1 MRIINGIRCFARY
14 VYEMGYVKSDEF
26 TVETGAGILVPKI
39 IKENNVIAM
48 IQVDM
53 GEPILEGDK
62 IPVAGYGMNRVVNED
77 IQVEGQ
83 NFKMT
88 CVSMGNPHCVVFVED
103 AENFPIFEIGHSFE
117 IHEKFPRKTNT
128 EFVQVLDRQHLR
140 MRVWAKLCNEEDLF
154 MIKSMTGFGAGDAE
168 TADFKV
174 HIEVKAVNQRFLE
187 TNYHMPYSMNMF
199 ENQLTK
205 KIKEYA
211 SRGKLDINIRFQ
223 DLRDK
228 AVTVKVDKGLV
239 AAYGQALQEISSQ
252 LELSAPV
259 TAAQIASYPDV
270 LKLNEENADLEAA
283 QPVLMQAMEQALE
296 SFVAMREAEGQN
308 IQRDL
313 LARIGT
319 LENFVEELEKLAPEI
334 VAAYRQRLENL
345 LRKYLAKEDIE
356 ESRIIQEVALFTDK
370 VNYTEETVR
379 LRSHFD
385 QFRQIIT
392 AGEPVG
398 RKLDFLIQEMNREIN
413 TVASKAN
420 SAGAAQFV
428 VDVKSEIEKIR
439 EQIQNIE

>member
-1 MRIINGIRCFARY
+1 
-14 VYEMGYVKSDEF
+14 
-26 TVETGAGILVPKI
+26 
-39 IKENNVIAM
+39 
-48 IQVDM
+48 
-53 GEPILEGDK
+53 
-62 IPVAGYGMNRVVNED
+62 
-77 IQVEGQ
+77 
-83 NFKMT
+83 
-88 CVSMGNPHCVVFVED
+88 
-103 AENFPIFEIGHSFE
+103 
-117 IHEKFPRKTNT
+117 
-128 EFVQVLDRQHLR
+128 
-140 MRVWAKLCNEEDLF
+140 

-283 QPVLMQAMEQALE
+283 QPVLMQAMKQALE

-319 LENFVEELEKLAPEI
+319 LENFVGELEKLAPEI

-345 LRKYLAKEDIE
+345 LREYLAKEDIE

>member
-1 MRIINGIRCFARY
+1 
-14 VYEMGYVKSDEF
+14 
-26 TVETGAGILVPKI
+26 
-39 IKENNVIAM
+39 
-48 IQVDM
+48 
-53 GEPILEGDK
+53 
-62 IPVAGYGMNRVVNED
+62 
-77 IQVEGQ
+77 
-83 NFKMT
+83 
-88 CVSMGNPHCVVFVED
+88 
-103 AENFPIFEIGHSFE
+103 
-117 IHEKFPRKTNT
+117 
-128 EFVQVLDRQHLR
+128 
-140 MRVWAKLCNEEDLF
+140 

-319 LENFVEELEKLAPEI
+319 LENFVGELEKLAPEI

-345 LRKYLAKEDIE
+345 LREYLAKEDID

-379 LRSHFD
+379 LRSHFN

-420 SAGAAQFV
+420 SVGAAQFV

>member
-1 MRIINGIRCFARY
+1 
-14 VYEMGYVKSDEF
+14 
-26 TVETGAGILVPKI
+26 
-39 IKENNVIAM
+39 
-48 IQVDM
+48 
-53 GEPILEGDK
+53 
-62 IPVAGYGMNRVVNED
+62 
-77 IQVEGQ
+77 
-83 NFKMT
+83 
-88 CVSMGNPHCVVFVED
+88 
-103 AENFPIFEIGHSFE
+103 
-117 IHEKFPRKTNT
+117 
-128 EFVQVLDRQHLR
+128 
-140 MRVWAKLCNEEDLF
+140 

-211 SRGKLDINIRFQ
+211 SRGKLDINICFQ

-313 LARIGT
+313 LARIAT
-319 LENFVEELEKLAPEI
+319 LENFVGELEKLAPEI

-345 LRKYLAKEDIE
+345 LREYLAKEDIE

-379 LRSHFD
+379 LRSHFN

>member
-1 MRIINGIRCFARY
+1 
-14 VYEMGYVKSDEF
+14 
-26 TVETGAGILVPKI
+26 
-39 IKENNVIAM
+39 
-48 IQVDM
+48 
-53 GEPILEGDK
+53 
-62 IPVAGYGMNRVVNED
+62 
-77 IQVEGQ
+77 
-83 NFKMT
+83 
-88 CVSMGNPHCVVFVED
+88 
-103 AENFPIFEIGHSFE
+103 
-117 IHEKFPRKTNT
+117 
-128 EFVQVLDRQHLR
+128 
-140 MRVWAKLCNEEDLF
+140 

-228 AVTVKVDKGLV
+228 AVTVKVDNGLV

-313 LARIGT
+313 LARIDT
-319 LENFVEELEKLAPEI
+319 LENFVGELEKLAPEI

-345 LRKYLAKEDIE
+345 LREYLAKEDIE

>member
-1 MRIINGIRCFARY
+1 
-14 VYEMGYVKSDEF
+14 
-26 TVETGAGILVPKI
+26 
-39 IKENNVIAM
+39 
-48 IQVDM
+48 
-53 GEPILEGDK
+53 
-62 IPVAGYGMNRVVNED
+62 
-77 IQVEGQ
+77 
-83 NFKMT
+83 
-88 CVSMGNPHCVVFVED
+88 
-103 AENFPIFEIGHSFE
+103 
-117 IHEKFPRKTNT
+117 
-128 EFVQVLDRQHLR
+128 
-140 MRVWAKLCNEEDLF
+140 

-313 LARIGT
+313 LARIDT
-319 LENFVEELEKLAPEI
+319 LENFVGELEKLAPEI

-345 LRKYLAKEDIE
+345 LREYLAKGDIE

>member
-1 MRIINGIRCFARY
+1 
-14 VYEMGYVKSDEF
+14 
-26 TVETGAGILVPKI
+26 
-39 IKENNVIAM
+39 
-48 IQVDM
+48 
-53 GEPILEGDK
+53 
-62 IPVAGYGMNRVVNED
+62 
-77 IQVEGQ
+77 
-83 NFKMT
+83 
-88 CVSMGNPHCVVFVED
+88 
-103 AENFPIFEIGHSFE
+103 
-117 IHEKFPRKTNT
+117 
-128 EFVQVLDRQHLR
+128 
-140 MRVWAKLCNEEDLF
+140 

-283 QPVLMQAMEQALE
+283 QPVLMQAMAQALE

-313 LARIGT
+313 LARIDT
-319 LENFVEELEKLAPEI
+319 LENFVGELEKLAPEI

-345 LRKYLAKEDIE
+345 LREYLAKEDIE
-356 ESRIIQEVALFTDK
+356 ESRLIQEVALFTDK

>member
-1 MRIINGIRCFARY
+1 
-14 VYEMGYVKSDEF
+14 
-26 TVETGAGILVPKI
+26 
-39 IKENNVIAM
+39 
-48 IQVDM
+48 
-53 GEPILEGDK
+53 
-62 IPVAGYGMNRVVNED
+62 
-77 IQVEGQ
+77 
-83 NFKMT
+83 
-88 CVSMGNPHCVVFVED
+88 
-103 AENFPIFEIGHSFE
+103 
-117 IHEKFPRKTNT
+117 
-128 EFVQVLDRQHLR
+128 
-140 MRVWAKLCNEEDLF
+140 

-319 LENFVEELEKLAPEI
+319 LENFVGKLEKLAPEI

-345 LRKYLAKEDIE
+345 LREYLAKEDIE

>member
-1 MRIINGIRCFARY
+1 
-14 VYEMGYVKSDEF
+14 
-26 TVETGAGILVPKI
+26 
-39 IKENNVIAM
+39 
-48 IQVDM
+48 
-53 GEPILEGDK
+53 
-62 IPVAGYGMNRVVNED
+62 
-77 IQVEGQ
+77 
-83 NFKMT
+83 
-88 CVSMGNPHCVVFVED
+88 
-103 AENFPIFEIGHSFE
+103 
-117 IHEKFPRKTNT
+117 
-128 EFVQVLDRQHLR
+128 
-140 MRVWAKLCNEEDLF
+140 

-239 AAYGQALQEISSQ
+239 AVYGQALQEISSQ

-319 LENFVEELEKLAPEI
+319 LENFVGELEKLAPEI

-345 LRKYLAKEDIE
+345 LREYLAKEDIE

-398 RKLDFLIQEMNREIN
+398 RKLDFLIQEFNRETN
-413 TVASKAN
+413 TIGSKAQDIEI
-420 SAGAAQFV
+420 ARIV

>member
-1 MRIINGIRCFARY
+1 
-14 VYEMGYVKSDEF
+14 
-26 TVETGAGILVPKI
+26 
-39 IKENNVIAM
+39 
-48 IQVDM
+48 
-53 GEPILEGDK
+53 
-62 IPVAGYGMNRVVNED
+62 
-77 IQVEGQ
+77 
-83 NFKMT
+83 
-88 CVSMGNPHCVVFVED
+88 
-103 AENFPIFEIGHSFE
+103 
-117 IHEKFPRKTNT
+117 
-128 EFVQVLDRQHLR
+128 
-140 MRVWAKLCNEEDLF
+140 

-283 QPVLMQAMEQALE
+283 QPVLMQAMEQALK

-313 LARIGT
+313 LARIDT
-319 LENFVEELEKLAPEI
+319 LENFVGELEKLAPEI

-345 LRKYLAKEDIE
+345 LREYLAKEDIE

>member
-1 MRIINGIRCFARY
+1 
-14 VYEMGYVKSDEF
+14 
-26 TVETGAGILVPKI
+26 
-39 IKENNVIAM
+39 
-48 IQVDM
+48 
-53 GEPILEGDK
+53 
-62 IPVAGYGMNRVVNED
+62 
-77 IQVEGQ
+77 
-83 NFKMT
+83 
-88 CVSMGNPHCVVFVED
+88 
-103 AENFPIFEIGHSFE
+103 
-117 IHEKFPRKTNT
+117 
-128 EFVQVLDRQHLR
+128 
-140 MRVWAKLCNEEDLF
+140 

-174 HIEVKAVNQRFLE
+174 HVEVKAVNQRFLE

-319 LENFVEELEKLAPEI
+319 LENFVGELEKLAPEI

-345 LRKYLAKEDIE
+345 LREYLAKEDIE

>member
-1 MRIINGIRCFARY
+1 
-14 VYEMGYVKSDEF
+14 
-26 TVETGAGILVPKI
+26 
-39 IKENNVIAM
+39 
-48 IQVDM
+48 
-53 GEPILEGDK
+53 
-62 IPVAGYGMNRVVNED
+62 
-77 IQVEGQ
+77 
-83 NFKMT
+83 
-88 CVSMGNPHCVVFVED
+88 
-103 AENFPIFEIGHSFE
+103 
-117 IHEKFPRKTNT
+117 
-128 EFVQVLDRQHLR
+128 
-140 MRVWAKLCNEEDLF
+140 

-223 DLRDK
+223 DLRDT
-228 AVTVKVDKGLV
+228 AITVKVDKGLV

-319 LENFVEELEKLAPEI
+319 LENFVGELEKLAPEI

-345 LRKYLAKEDIE
+345 LREYLAKEDIE
-356 ESRIIQEVALFTDK
+356 ESRIIQEVAIFTDK

>member
-1 MRIINGIRCFARY
+1 
-14 VYEMGYVKSDEF
+14 
-26 TVETGAGILVPKI
+26 
-39 IKENNVIAM
+39 
-48 IQVDM
+48 
-53 GEPILEGDK
+53 
-62 IPVAGYGMNRVVNED
+62 
-77 IQVEGQ
+77 
-83 NFKMT
+83 
-88 CVSMGNPHCVVFVED
+88 
-103 AENFPIFEIGHSFE
+103 
-117 IHEKFPRKTNT
+117 
-128 EFVQVLDRQHLR
+128 
-140 MRVWAKLCNEEDLF
+140 

-239 AAYGQALQEISSQ
+239 AAYGQALQ
-252 LELSAPV
+252 
-259 TAAQIASYPDV
+259 QIASYPDV

-283 QPVLMQAMEQALE
+283 QPVLMQAMKQALK

-319 LENFVEELEKLAPEI
+319 LENFVGELEKLAPEI

-345 LRKYLAKEDIE
+345 LREYLAKEDIE

-428 VDVKSEIEKIR
+428 VDIKSEIEKIR

>member
-1 MRIINGIRCFARY
+1 
-14 VYEMGYVKSDEF
+14 
-26 TVETGAGILVPKI
+26 
-39 IKENNVIAM
+39 
-48 IQVDM
+48 
-53 GEPILEGDK
+53 
-62 IPVAGYGMNRVVNED
+62 
-77 IQVEGQ
+77 
-83 NFKMT
+83 
-88 CVSMGNPHCVVFVED
+88 
-103 AENFPIFEIGHSFE
+103 
-117 IHEKFPRKTNT
+117 
-128 EFVQVLDRQHLR
+128 
-140 MRVWAKLCNEEDLF
+140 

-270 LKLNEENADLEAA
+270 LKLNEENADFEAA

-319 LENFVEELEKLAPEI
+319 LENFVGELEKLAPEI

-345 LRKYLAKEDIE
+345 LREYLAKEDIE

>member
-1 MRIINGIRCFARY
+1 
-14 VYEMGYVKSDEF
+14 
-26 TVETGAGILVPKI
+26 
-39 IKENNVIAM
+39 
-48 IQVDM
+48 
-53 GEPILEGDK
+53 
-62 IPVAGYGMNRVVNED
+62 
-77 IQVEGQ
+77 
-83 NFKMT
+83 
-88 CVSMGNPHCVVFVED
+88 
-103 AENFPIFEIGHSFE
+103 
-117 IHEKFPRKTNT
+117 
-128 EFVQVLDRQHLR
+128 
-140 MRVWAKLCNEEDLF
+140 
-154 MIKSMTGFGAGDAE
+154 MIKSMTGFGDGDAE

-319 LENFVEELEKLAPEI
+319 LENFVGELEKLAPEI

-345 LRKYLAKEDIE
+345 LREYLAKEDIE

>member
-1 MRIINGIRCFARY
+1 
-14 VYEMGYVKSDEF
+14 
-26 TVETGAGILVPKI
+26 
-39 IKENNVIAM
+39 
-48 IQVDM
+48 
-53 GEPILEGDK
+53 
-62 IPVAGYGMNRVVNED
+62 
-77 IQVEGQ
+77 
-83 NFKMT
+83 
-88 CVSMGNPHCVVFVED
+88 
-103 AENFPIFEIGHSFE
+103 
-117 IHEKFPRKTNT
+117 
-128 EFVQVLDRQHLR
+128 
-140 MRVWAKLCNEEDLF
+140 
-154 MIKSMTGFGAGDAE
+154 MIKSMTGFGTGDAE

-313 LARIGT
+313 LARIAT
-319 LENFVEELEKLAPEI
+319 LENFVGELEKLAPEI

-345 LRKYLAKEDIE
+345 LREYLAKEDIE

-379 LRSHFD
+379 LRSHFN

>member
-1 MRIINGIRCFARY
+1 
-14 VYEMGYVKSDEF
+14 
-26 TVETGAGILVPKI
+26 
-39 IKENNVIAM
+39 
-48 IQVDM
+48 
-53 GEPILEGDK
+53 
-62 IPVAGYGMNRVVNED
+62 
-77 IQVEGQ
+77 
-83 NFKMT
+83 
-88 CVSMGNPHCVVFVED
+88 
-103 AENFPIFEIGHSFE
+103 
-117 IHEKFPRKTNT
+117 
-128 EFVQVLDRQHLR
+128 
-140 MRVWAKLCNEEDLF
+140 

-319 LENFVEELEKLAPEI
+319 LENFVGELEKLAPEI

-345 LRKYLAKEDIE
+345 LREYLAKEDIE

-413 TVASKAN
+413 TAASKAN

>member
-1 MRIINGIRCFARY
+1 
-14 VYEMGYVKSDEF
+14 
-26 TVETGAGILVPKI
+26 
-39 IKENNVIAM
+39 
-48 IQVDM
+48 
-53 GEPILEGDK
+53 
-62 IPVAGYGMNRVVNED
+62 
-77 IQVEGQ
+77 
-83 NFKMT
+83 
-88 CVSMGNPHCVVFVED
+88 
-103 AENFPIFEIGHSFE
+103 
-117 IHEKFPRKTNT
+117 
-128 EFVQVLDRQHLR
+128 
-140 MRVWAKLCNEEDLF
+140 

-283 QPVLMQAMEQALE
+283 QPVLMQAMEQALA

-313 LARIGT
+313 LARIAT
-319 LENFVEELEKLAPEI
+319 LENFVGELEKLAPEI

-345 LRKYLAKEDIE
+345 LREYLAKEDIE

>member
-1 MRIINGIRCFARY
+1 
-14 VYEMGYVKSDEF
+14 
-26 TVETGAGILVPKI
+26 
-39 IKENNVIAM
+39 
-48 IQVDM
+48 
-53 GEPILEGDK
+53 
-62 IPVAGYGMNRVVNED
+62 
-77 IQVEGQ
+77 
-83 NFKMT
+83 
-88 CVSMGNPHCVVFVED
+88 
-103 AENFPIFEIGHSFE
+103 
-117 IHEKFPRKTNT
+117 
-128 EFVQVLDRQHLR
+128 
-140 MRVWAKLCNEEDLF
+140 

-270 LKLNEENADLEAA
+270 LKLNEENADSEAA

-319 LENFVEELEKLAPEI
+319 LENFVGELEKLAPEI

-345 LRKYLAKEDIE
+345 LREYLAKEDIE

>member
-1 MRIINGIRCFARY
+1 
-14 VYEMGYVKSDEF
+14 
-26 TVETGAGILVPKI
+26 
-39 IKENNVIAM
+39 
-48 IQVDM
+48 
-53 GEPILEGDK
+53 
-62 IPVAGYGMNRVVNED
+62 
-77 IQVEGQ
+77 
-83 NFKMT
+83 
-88 CVSMGNPHCVVFVED
+88 
-103 AENFPIFEIGHSFE
+103 
-117 IHEKFPRKTNT
+117 
-128 EFVQVLDRQHLR
+128 
-140 MRVWAKLCNEEDLF
+140 

-174 HIEVKAVNQRFLE
+174 HIEIKAVNQRFLE

-283 QPVLMQAMEQALE
+283 QPVLMQAMEQALA

-319 LENFVEELEKLAPEI
+319 LENFVGKLEKLAPEI

-345 LRKYLAKEDIE
+345 LREYLAKEDIE
-356 ESRIIQEVALFTDK
+356 ESRLIQEVALFTDK

>member
-1 MRIINGIRCFARY
+1 
-14 VYEMGYVKSDEF
+14 
-26 TVETGAGILVPKI
+26 
-39 IKENNVIAM
+39 
-48 IQVDM
+48 
-53 GEPILEGDK
+53 
-62 IPVAGYGMNRVVNED
+62 
-77 IQVEGQ
+77 
-83 NFKMT
+83 
-88 CVSMGNPHCVVFVED
+88 
-103 AENFPIFEIGHSFE
+103 
-117 IHEKFPRKTNT
+117 
-128 EFVQVLDRQHLR
+128 
-140 MRVWAKLCNEEDLF
+140 

-239 AAYGQALQEISSQ
+239 AVYGQALQEISSQ

-313 LARIGT
+313 LARIDT
-319 LENFVEELEKLAPEI
+319 LENFVGELEKLAPEI

-345 LRKYLAKEDIE
+345 LREYLAKEDIE

-385 QFRQIIT
+385 QFRHIIT

>member
-1 MRIINGIRCFARY
+1 
-14 VYEMGYVKSDEF
+14 
-26 TVETGAGILVPKI
+26 
-39 IKENNVIAM
+39 
-48 IQVDM
+48 
-53 GEPILEGDK
+53 
-62 IPVAGYGMNRVVNED
+62 
-77 IQVEGQ
+77 
-83 NFKMT
+83 
-88 CVSMGNPHCVVFVED
+88 
-103 AENFPIFEIGHSFE
+103 
-117 IHEKFPRKTNT
+117 
-128 EFVQVLDRQHLR
+128 
-140 MRVWAKLCNEEDLF
+140 
-154 MIKSMTGFGAGDAE
+154 
-168 TADFKV
+168 
-174 HIEVKAVNQRFLE
+174 
-187 TNYHMPYSMNMF
+187 MPYSMNMF

-239 AAYGQALQEISSQ
+239 AAYGQVLQEISSQ

-319 LENFVEELEKLAPEI
+319 LENFVGELEKLAPEI

-345 LRKYLAKEDIE
+345 LREYLAKEDIE

-392 AGEPVG
+392 AGDPVG

>member
-1 MRIINGIRCFARY
+1 
-14 VYEMGYVKSDEF
+14 
-26 TVETGAGILVPKI
+26 
-39 IKENNVIAM
+39 
-48 IQVDM
+48 
-53 GEPILEGDK
+53 
-62 IPVAGYGMNRVVNED
+62 
-77 IQVEGQ
+77 
-83 NFKMT
+83 
-88 CVSMGNPHCVVFVED
+88 
-103 AENFPIFEIGHSFE
+103 
-117 IHEKFPRKTNT
+117 
-128 EFVQVLDRQHLR
+128 
-140 MRVWAKLCNEEDLF
+140 

-283 QPVLMQAMEQALE
+283 QPVLMQAMEQALK

-313 LARIGT
+313 LARIYT
-319 LENFVEELEKLAPEI
+319 LENFVGELEKLAPEI

-345 LRKYLAKEDIE
+345 LREYLAKEDIE

>member
-1 MRIINGIRCFARY
+1 
-14 VYEMGYVKSDEF
+14 
-26 TVETGAGILVPKI
+26 
-39 IKENNVIAM
+39 
-48 IQVDM
+48 
-53 GEPILEGDK
+53 
-62 IPVAGYGMNRVVNED
+62 
-77 IQVEGQ
+77 
-83 NFKMT
+83 
-88 CVSMGNPHCVVFVED
+88 
-103 AENFPIFEIGHSFE
+103 
-117 IHEKFPRKTNT
+117 
-128 EFVQVLDRQHLR
+128 
-140 MRVWAKLCNEEDLF
+140 

-319 LENFVEELEKLAPEI
+319 LENFVGELEKLAPEI

-345 LRKYLAKEDIE
+345 LREYLAKEDID

-379 LRSHFD
+379 LRSHFN

>member
-1 MRIINGIRCFARY
+1 
-14 VYEMGYVKSDEF
+14 
-26 TVETGAGILVPKI
+26 
-39 IKENNVIAM
+39 
-48 IQVDM
+48 
-53 GEPILEGDK
+53 
-62 IPVAGYGMNRVVNED
+62 
-77 IQVEGQ
+77 
-83 NFKMT
+83 
-88 CVSMGNPHCVVFVED
+88 
-103 AENFPIFEIGHSFE
+103 
-117 IHEKFPRKTNT
+117 
-128 EFVQVLDRQHLR
+128 
-140 MRVWAKLCNEEDLF
+140 
-154 MIKSMTGFGAGDAE
+154 MIKSMTGFGTGDAE

-259 TAAQIASYPDV
+259 TAAQIAGYPDV

-313 LARIGT
+313 LARICT
-319 LENFVEELEKLAPEI
+319 LENFVGELEKLAPEI

-345 LRKYLAKEDIE
+345 LKEYLAKEDIE

-379 LRSHFD
+379 LRSHFN

>member
-1 MRIINGIRCFARY
+1 
-14 VYEMGYVKSDEF
+14 
-26 TVETGAGILVPKI
+26 
-39 IKENNVIAM
+39 
-48 IQVDM
+48 
-53 GEPILEGDK
+53 
-62 IPVAGYGMNRVVNED
+62 
-77 IQVEGQ
+77 
-83 NFKMT
+83 
-88 CVSMGNPHCVVFVED
+88 
-103 AENFPIFEIGHSFE
+103 
-117 IHEKFPRKTNT
+117 
-128 EFVQVLDRQHLR
+128 
-140 MRVWAKLCNEEDLF
+140 

-283 QPVLMQAMEQALE
+283 QPVLMQAMEQALA

-319 LENFVEELEKLAPEI
+319 LENFVGELEKLAPEI
-334 VAAYRQRLENL
+334 VATYRQRLENL
-345 LRKYLAKEDIE
+345 LREYLAKEDIE

>member
-1 MRIINGIRCFARY
+1 
-14 VYEMGYVKSDEF
+14 
-26 TVETGAGILVPKI
+26 
-39 IKENNVIAM
+39 
-48 IQVDM
+48 
-53 GEPILEGDK
+53 
-62 IPVAGYGMNRVVNED
+62 
-77 IQVEGQ
+77 
-83 NFKMT
+83 
-88 CVSMGNPHCVVFVED
+88 
-103 AENFPIFEIGHSFE
+103 
-117 IHEKFPRKTNT
+117 
-128 EFVQVLDRQHLR
+128 
-140 MRVWAKLCNEEDLF
+140 

-168 TADFKV
+168 TPDFKV
-174 HIEVKAVNQRFLE
+174 HIEIKAVNQRFLE

-199 ENQLTK
+199 ESQFTK

-228 AVTVKVDKGLV
+228 AVTVTVDKGLA
-239 AAYGQALQEISSQ
+239 AAYGRALQEISCQ
-252 LELSAPV
+252 LALSAPV

-270 LKLNEENADLEAA
+270 LKLNEENQNLETAK
-283 QPVLMQAMEQALE
+283 PVLMKALEQALDG
-296 SFVAMREAEGQN
+296 FVAMRKNEGTN
-308 IQRDL
+308 IQQDL
-313 LARIGT
+313 LARIAT
-319 LENFVEELEKLAPEI
+319 LENFVGELEKLAPEI
-334 VAAYRQRLENL
+334 VTAYRKRLDGL
-345 LRKYLAKEDIE
+345 LTEYLAKEDID

-392 AGEPVG
+392 ADEPVG

>member
-1 MRIINGIRCFARY
+1 
-14 VYEMGYVKSDEF
+14 
-26 TVETGAGILVPKI
+26 
-39 IKENNVIAM
+39 
-48 IQVDM
+48 
-53 GEPILEGDK
+53 
-62 IPVAGYGMNRVVNED
+62 
-77 IQVEGQ
+77 
-83 NFKMT
+83 
-88 CVSMGNPHCVVFVED
+88 
-103 AENFPIFEIGHSFE
+103 
-117 IHEKFPRKTNT
+117 
-128 EFVQVLDRQHLR
+128 
-140 MRVWAKLCNEEDLF
+140 

-259 TAAQIASYPDV
+259 TVAQIASYPDV

-313 LARIGT
+313 LARIDT
-319 LENFVEELEKLAPEI
+319 LENFVGELEKLAPEI

-345 LRKYLAKEDIE
+345 LREYLAKEDIE

>member
-1 MRIINGIRCFARY
+1 
-14 VYEMGYVKSDEF
+14 
-26 TVETGAGILVPKI
+26 
-39 IKENNVIAM
+39 
-48 IQVDM
+48 
-53 GEPILEGDK
+53 
-62 IPVAGYGMNRVVNED
+62 
-77 IQVEGQ
+77 
-83 NFKMT
+83 
-88 CVSMGNPHCVVFVED
+88 
-103 AENFPIFEIGHSFE
+103 
-117 IHEKFPRKTNT
+117 
-128 EFVQVLDRQHLR
+128 
-140 MRVWAKLCNEEDLF
+140 

-270 LKLNEENADLEAA
+270 LNLNEENADLEAA

-319 LENFVEELEKLAPEI
+319 LENFVGELEKLAPEI

-345 LRKYLAKEDIE
+345 LREYLAKEDIE

-439 EQIQNIE
+439 EQIQIIE

>member
-1 MRIINGIRCFARY
+1 
-14 VYEMGYVKSDEF
+14 
-26 TVETGAGILVPKI
+26 
-39 IKENNVIAM
+39 
-48 IQVDM
+48 
-53 GEPILEGDK
+53 
-62 IPVAGYGMNRVVNED
+62 
-77 IQVEGQ
+77 
-83 NFKMT
+83 
-88 CVSMGNPHCVVFVED
+88 
-103 AENFPIFEIGHSFE
+103 
-117 IHEKFPRKTNT
+117 
-128 EFVQVLDRQHLR
+128 
-140 MRVWAKLCNEEDLF
+140 

-296 SFVAMREAEGQN
+296 SFVAMREVEGQN

-319 LENFVEELEKLAPEI
+319 LENFVGELEKLAPEI

-345 LRKYLAKEDIE
+345 LREYLAKEDIE

-398 RKLDFLIQEMNREIN
+398 RKLYFLIQEMNREIN

>member
-1 MRIINGIRCFARY
+1 
-14 VYEMGYVKSDEF
+14 
-26 TVETGAGILVPKI
+26 
-39 IKENNVIAM
+39 
-48 IQVDM
+48 
-53 GEPILEGDK
+53 
-62 IPVAGYGMNRVVNED
+62 
-77 IQVEGQ
+77 
-83 NFKMT
+83 
-88 CVSMGNPHCVVFVED
+88 
-103 AENFPIFEIGHSFE
+103 
-117 IHEKFPRKTNT
+117 
-128 EFVQVLDRQHLR
+128 
-140 MRVWAKLCNEEDLF
+140 

-211 SRGKLDINIRFQ
+211 SRGKLDINISFQ

-283 QPVLMQAMEQALE
+283 QPVLMQAMAQALE

-313 LARIGT
+313 LARIDT
-319 LENFVEELEKLAPEI
+319 LENFVGELEKLAPEI

-345 LRKYLAKEDIE
+345 LREYLAKEDIE

>member
-1 MRIINGIRCFARY
+1 
-14 VYEMGYVKSDEF
+14 
-26 TVETGAGILVPKI
+26 
-39 IKENNVIAM
+39 
-48 IQVDM
+48 
-53 GEPILEGDK
+53 
-62 IPVAGYGMNRVVNED
+62 
-77 IQVEGQ
+77 
-83 NFKMT
+83 
-88 CVSMGNPHCVVFVED
+88 
-103 AENFPIFEIGHSFE
+103 
-117 IHEKFPRKTNT
+117 
-128 EFVQVLDRQHLR
+128 
-140 MRVWAKLCNEEDLF
+140 

-319 LENFVEELEKLAPEI
+319 LENFVGELEKLAPEI

-345 LRKYLAKEDIE
+345 LREYLAKEDIE

>member
-1 MRIINGIRCFARY
+1 
-14 VYEMGYVKSDEF
+14 
-26 TVETGAGILVPKI
+26 
-39 IKENNVIAM
+39 
-48 IQVDM
+48 
-53 GEPILEGDK
+53 
-62 IPVAGYGMNRVVNED
+62 
-77 IQVEGQ
+77 
-83 NFKMT
+83 
-88 CVSMGNPHCVVFVED
+88 
-103 AENFPIFEIGHSFE
+103 
-117 IHEKFPRKTNT
+117 
-128 EFVQVLDRQHLR
+128 
-140 MRVWAKLCNEEDLF
+140 
-154 MIKSMTGFGAGDAE
+154 MIKSMTGFGVGDAE

-228 AVTVKVDKGLV
+228 AVTIKVDKGLV

-313 LARIGT
+313 LARIAT
-319 LENFVEELEKLAPEI
+319 LENFVGELEKLAPEI

-345 LRKYLAKEDIE
+345 LKEYLAKEDIE

-379 LRSHFD
+379 LSSHFD

>member
-1 MRIINGIRCFARY
+1 
-14 VYEMGYVKSDEF
+14 
-26 TVETGAGILVPKI
+26 
-39 IKENNVIAM
+39 
-48 IQVDM
+48 
-53 GEPILEGDK
+53 
-62 IPVAGYGMNRVVNED
+62 
-77 IQVEGQ
+77 
-83 NFKMT
+83 
-88 CVSMGNPHCVVFVED
+88 
-103 AENFPIFEIGHSFE
+103 
-117 IHEKFPRKTNT
+117 
-128 EFVQVLDRQHLR
+128 
-140 MRVWAKLCNEEDLF
+140 

-313 LARIGT
+313 LARIDT
-319 LENFVEELEKLAPEI
+319 LENFVGELEKLAPEI

-345 LRKYLAKEDIE
+345 LREYLAKEDIE

-420 SAGAAQFV
+420 SAGAAHFV

>member
-1 MRIINGIRCFARY
+1 
-14 VYEMGYVKSDEF
+14 
-26 TVETGAGILVPKI
+26 
-39 IKENNVIAM
+39 
-48 IQVDM
+48 
-53 GEPILEGDK
+53 
-62 IPVAGYGMNRVVNED
+62 
-77 IQVEGQ
+77 
-83 NFKMT
+83 
-88 CVSMGNPHCVVFVED
+88 
-103 AENFPIFEIGHSFE
+103 
-117 IHEKFPRKTNT
+117 
-128 EFVQVLDRQHLR
+128 
-140 MRVWAKLCNEEDLF
+140 

-283 QPVLMQAMEQALE
+283 QPVLMQAMEQSLE

-319 LENFVEELEKLAPEI
+319 LENFVGELEKLAPEI

-345 LRKYLAKEDIE
+345 LREYLAKEDIE